1 MHDFDKKMSKME
13 DICCMKERLVDS
25 AKAEL
30 SKGTECVDTHEMG
43 QVIDMIKD
51 LAEAEADCMKACYYQ
66 AVCEA
71 MMEDTDDGGTAD
83 LRFGYNANRYASGR
97 YAPKGHGNFTRM
109 GHHMPYEMV
118 DDMDVTEY
126 EKMLMD
132 RGRMGYDGSMSQTG
146 SRMRPSTRS
155 GYGDA
160 YDRYRDAKRHYTET
174 KSPADKS
181 EMDSHASRHLAEAE
195 ATMREIWKDAD
206 PALRTQM
213 KKELSAL
220 LGEMN

>member
-1 MHDFDKKMSKME
+1 MYDFDKKMSKLD
-13 DICCMKERLVDS
+13 DICCMKERLVDC

-30 SKGTECVDTHEMG
+30 SKGTEMVNTQEMG

-66 AVCEA
+66 AICEA
-71 MMEDTDDGGTAD
+71 MMEEDEESDIM
-83 LRFGYNANRYASGR
+83 GYNSNRYASGR
-97 YAPKGHGNFTRM
+97 FAPKGHGNMTRM
-109 GHHMPYEMV
+109 GHHMPYEMLGE
-118 DDMDVTEY
+118 DAEMTKY
-126 EKMLMD
+126 ERMLMD
-132 RGRMGYDGSMSQTG
+132 RGRMGYDGGMSQTG
-146 SRMRPSTRS
+146 STMRSTQRS

-160 YDRYRDAKRHYTET
+160 YDKYREARRHYTET

-206 PALRTQM
+206 PTLRAQI
-213 KKELSAL
+213 KKNLSSL